1 MAERSEAVQEQVV
14 RDALAAYAV
23 KPESAT
29 AEDVPLGY
37 KRTEVG
43 VIPEDWVVLRLGD
56 RATFKKG
63 FGLSKADLSESGS
76 HQCIHYGQLYTLYG
90 EVINEVVSR
99 TDRSIRNATVSREKD
114 VLMPTSDVTPRGLA
128 TASCLAQGN
137 VYLGGDIL
145 VIRPDANELVGEY
158 LAYAVKVFRHRIMR
172 LVSGT
177 TVYHLYPRDMA
188 QFRFPVPNVGEQH
201 AIATALSDADAL
213 IESLDRLI
221 AKKRAIKQAAMQQ
234 LLTGQTRLPGFTGEW
249 ETKRLGNVASF
260 HKGSG
265 LSKADLLVDGSS
277 PCIHYG
283 ELFTQYGERIT
294 SVNSRTDR
302 KAACFKSIENDVLMP
317 TSDVT
322 PSGLATASCIANS
335 NVILGGDIL
344 IIRPTGSEIDGTFLA
359 YKIRMDH
366 RQIMQLVSGTTVFHI
381 YGRDMAEFT
390 YKAPAIEEQQA
401 IVSVLSD
408 MDTEIESLERRRV
421 KARQIKQ
428 GMMQQ
433 LLTGRVRL
441 VAPGPTVGGDSV
453 AVEQESAE

>member
-1 MAERSEAVQEQVV
+1 MVERSEAVEEQAV
-14 RDALAAYAV
+14 RDGSAVYAV
-23 KPESAT
+23 EAEIT
-29 AEDVPLGY
+29 TTEDVPPGY

-43 VIPEDWVVLRLGD
+43 VIPEDWSVVKLGCAMANIID
-56 RATFKKG
+56 FRGRTPKKLG
-63 FGLSKADLSESGS
+63 MNWG
-76 HQCIHYGQLYTLYG
+76 
-90 EVINEVVSR
+90 
-99 TDRSIRNATVSREKD
+99 
-114 VLMPTSDVTPRGLA
+114 
-128 TASCLAQGN
+128 
-137 VYLGGDIL
+137 GGDIPAL
-145 VIRPDANELVGEY
+145 SARNVKMGKIDFREETYYGSEKLYKRWMTNGHVEKGDVVVTMEAPLGNVALIPDHQRYILSQRTILLQPDSSSLLSEF
-158 LAYAVKVFRHRIMR
+158 LAQLLPSPWFQKVLQDNGTGSTATGIQRRRFER
-172 LVSGT
+172 LDIPCPPIT
-177 TVYHLYPRDMA
+177 
-188 QFRFPVPNVGEQH
+188 EQR

-265 LSKADLLVDGSS
+265 LSKADLLADGSKS
-277 PCIHYG
+277 CIHYG

-294 SVNSRTDR
+294 SVKSLTDSE
-302 KAACFKSIENDVLMP
+302 AACFKSIENDVLMP

-322 PSGLATASCIANS
+322 PNGLATASCIAES

-344 IIRPTGSEIDGTFLA
+344 VIRPTRAEIDGTFLA

-390 YKAPAIEEQQA
+390 YKAPTTEEQQA

-408 MDTEIESLERRRV
+408 LDTDIDALERRRN
-421 KARQIKQ
+421 KACQIKQ
-428 GMMQQ
+428 AMMQQ

-441 VAPGPTVGGDSV
+441 VTPEV
-453 AVEQESAE
+453 AA